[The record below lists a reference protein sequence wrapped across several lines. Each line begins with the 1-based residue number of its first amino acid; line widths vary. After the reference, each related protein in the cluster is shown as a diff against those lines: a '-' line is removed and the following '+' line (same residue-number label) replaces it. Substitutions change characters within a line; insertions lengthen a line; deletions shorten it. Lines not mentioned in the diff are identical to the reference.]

1 MKKAAT
7 KVINKKLHWG
17 INIQNRKLIT
27 QINHETLIESIIGWL
42 RYSKTMQIFGN
53 FCEVLQYLVEYQ

>member
-7 KVINKKLHWG
+7 KVINKKLPWG
-17 INIQNRKLIT
+17 INIQNRELIT

>member
-17 INIQNRKLIT
+17 INIQNRELIT

-42 RYSKTMQIFGN
+42 RYSKTMQIIGN

>member
-17 INIQNRKLIT
+17 INIQNRELIT

-42 RYSKTMQIFGN
+42 RYSKTIQIIGN

>member
-17 INIQNRKLIT
+17 INIQNRELIT

-42 RYSKTMQIFGN
+42 QYSKTMQIFGN